1 MARYLTPLIIM
12 LLATWLQDAYGQS
25 TPSYDTTI
33 VFNDGRV
40 MRVRITGTDTLVV
53 ASIPEVVIKAPPVFA
68 NDEQYRQYMRYRR
81 YAMDVLPYAIEAIKL
96 YRKYERETVGMKRG
110 QAKRYAKNMQKTVK
124 DDFMDHLKD
133 LSRTQGKVLVKMIER
148 KLNTPMY
155 TVLRDV
161 RGSFTATKW
170 QTIGKLYGYDLKE
183 GYQPGKDPI
192 LDLVL
197 RDFEINVQ

>member
-1 MARYLTPLIIM
+1 MKH
-12 LLATWLQDAYGQS
+12 LLSIALFVLSATWLQELHAQV
-25 TPSYDTTI
+25 TYDTTI
-33 VFNDGRV
+33 VYNDGRV
-40 MRVRITGTDTLVV
+40 MRVRITGNDTIVV
-53 ASIPEVVIKAPPVFA
+53 ASIPEVVIKSPPVFA

-81 YAMDVLPYAIEAIKL
+81 YAVEVLPYAIEAIKL
-96 YRKYERETVGMKRG
+96 YRKYERETAGMNRG
-110 QAKRYAKNMQKTVK
+110 QAKRHAKQMQKTVK
-124 DDFMDHLKD
+124 EDFTDHLKD

-148 KLNTPMY
+148 HLDTEMY

-183 GYQPGKDPI
+183 GYMPGKDPI

>member
-1 MARYLTPLIIM
+1 
-12 LLATWLQDAYGQS
+12 
-25 TPSYDTTI
+25 
-33 VFNDGRV
+33 
-40 MRVRITGTDTLVV
+40 
-53 ASIPEVVIKAPPVFA
+53 
-68 NDEQYRQYMRYRR
+68 
-81 YAMDVLPYAIEAIKL
+81 
-96 YRKYERETVGMKRG
+96 
-110 QAKRYAKNMQKTVK
+110 
-124 DDFMDHLKD
+124 MDHLKD

-148 KLNTPMY
+148 KLNTPMH

>member
-1 MARYLTPLIIM
+1 MKYFLSLALFVLS
-12 LLATWLQDAYGQS
+12 ATWLQELHAQV
-25 TPSYDTTI
+25 TYDTTI
-33 VFNDGRV
+33 VYNDGRV
-40 MRVRITGTDTLVV
+40 MRVRITGNDTIVV
-53 ASIPEVVIKAPPVFA
+53 ASIPEVVIKSPPVFA
-68 NDEQYRQYMRYRR
+68 NDEQYRHYMRYRR
-81 YAMDVLPYAIEAIKL
+81 YAVEVLPYAIEAIKL
-96 YRKYERETVGMKRG
+96 YRKYERETAGMNRG
-110 QAKRYAKNMQKTVK
+110 QAKRHAKQMQKTVK
-124 DDFMDHLKD
+124 EDFTDHLKD

-148 KLNTPMY
+148 HLDTEMY

-183 GYQPGKDPI
+183 GYMPGKDPI

>member
-1 MARYLTPLIIM
+1 MKH
-12 LLATWLQDAYGQS
+12 LLSIALFVLSATWLQELHAQV
-25 TPSYDTTI
+25 TYDTTI
-33 VFNDGRV
+33 VYTDGRV
-40 MRVRITGTDTLVV
+40 MRVRITGNDTFVV
-53 ASIPEVVIKAPPVFA
+53 ASIPEVVIKSPPVFA

-81 YAMDVLPYAIEAIKL
+81 YAVDVLPYAIEAIKL
-96 YRKYERETVGMKRG
+96 YRKYERETAGMNRS
-110 QAKRYAKNMQKTVK
+110 QAKRHAKQMQKTIK
-124 DDFMDHLKD
+124 EDFTDHLKD

-148 KLNTPMY
+148 HLDTEMY

-183 GYQPGKDPI
+183 GYMPGKDPI